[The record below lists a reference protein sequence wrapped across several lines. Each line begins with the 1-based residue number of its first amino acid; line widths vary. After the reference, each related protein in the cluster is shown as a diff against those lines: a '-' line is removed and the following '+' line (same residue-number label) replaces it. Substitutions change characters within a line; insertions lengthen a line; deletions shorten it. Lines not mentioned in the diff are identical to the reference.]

1 MNRVIITDM
10 WGERL
15 LIDTDSVIAITQ
27 NRSLILFD
35 GGPECGCYV
44 YIAGGAILEVS
55 LTLSDLVAALVGCDL
70 VDGDDFFQEDES
82 DLN

>member
-1 MNRVIITDM
+1 MNRVIITDI
-10 WGERL
+10 WGERF

-35 GGPECGCYV
+35 GRPEVGCYV

-70 VDGDDFFQEDES
+70 AEDDQLLKED
-82 DLN
+82 